1 MNYLEKILFTRCT
14 GYSIFR
20 INTVFLIE
28 NKVWATEYKVI
39 REKNIKI
46 WARQILKDLLKVL
59 QNILLTEY
67 SSHILTSSG
76 ALIHV
81 DKKIWINGREQ
92 IKKIIYN
99 LKGFIER
106 FDSKNIPT
114 IEESKIN
121 VGYQEHRSVGI
132 IPLKPEG
139 FGLQNVL
146 TFRSKIKIEN
156 KFLETK
162 RNYEEGMPVHPL
174 NFEFKEGVGQ
184 YVKYGSH
191 QFTVPCLIQGK
202 DIEKT
207 NEVTVE
213 KLLQKE
219 AVQWK
224 FLIKSAI
231 ESEVNKIMEKT
242 NTKVLIQFK
251 DPSGSKLIEFN
262 EVNTDRNQKIIDE
275 MISEIGIQVIKPSLT
290 LKEKI
295 HENIPDKILGK
306 HGSSED
312 TNILEKNIEE
322 ELKYEEDIKDEKRTL
337 SEEDLNNVKD
347 LKNLHILLDKIELK
361 EFYDIIFRNEIG
373 TIDSIDALTKGF
385 PEN

>member
-1 MNYLEKILFTRCT
+1 M
-14 GYSIFR
+14 
-20 INTVFLIE
+20 
-28 NKVWATEYKVI
+28 
-39 REKNIKI
+39 
-46 WARQILKDLLKVL
+46 
-59 QNILLTEY
+59 
-67 SSHILTSSG
+67 
-76 ALIHV
+76 
-81 DKKIWINGREQ
+81 
-92 IKKIIYN
+92 YN
-99 LKGFIER
+99 LKDFIER

-191 QFTVPCLIQGK
+191 QFTVPCLIRGK

-219 AVQWK
+219 AVQ
-224 FLIKSAI
+224 
-231 ESEVNKIMEKT
+231 
-242 NTKVLIQFK
+242 
-251 DPSGSKLIEFN
+251 
-262 EVNTDRNQKIIDE
+262 
-275 MISEIGIQVIKPSLT
+275 
-290 LKEKI
+290 
-295 HENIPDKILGK
+295 
-306 HGSSED
+306 
-312 TNILEKNIEE
+312 
-322 ELKYEEDIKDEKRTL
+322 
-337 SEEDLNNVKD
+337 
-347 LKNLHILLDKIELK
+347 
-361 EFYDIIFRNEIG
+361 
-373 TIDSIDALTKGF
+373 
-385 PEN
+385 